1 MATFHAE
8 GKTKFIGRS
17 DKFGISHVIEKC
29 LCAMF
34 GFHPRMVHVP
44 KDDAYDANNNV
55 IRSIYQVPVIV
66 DLGLEWR
73 VNVERFKIIAEN
85 LSGSSH
91 NTILMLKIITFVANV
106 VQHLM
111 EIK

>member
-1 MATFHAE
+1 MATFHVEVKA
-8 GKTKFIGRS
+8 KLIGPS
-17 DKFGISHVIEKC
+17 KKFGISHVIEKC

-44 KDDAYDANNNV
+44 KDDAYDANNNI

-66 DLGLEWR
+66 DLSLEWR
-73 VNVERFKIIAEN
+73 VNVERFKIIAKN
-85 LSGSSH
+85 ILGSSQ
-91 NTILMLKIITFVANV
+91 NTILTLKIVTFVTNV
-106 VQHLM
+106 VPHLM